1 MSWYNPT
8 TWPHDIEKA
17 YNDAADAVNSATGWV
32 DDNIIEPTAHY
43 ASDAYKDT
51 SKALTDAANYS
62 YSLAANPQATAETM
76 AHTIEDC
83 ATSTAEAGW
92 DALPSDYQN
101 YANEAA
107 HYIEE
112 GAEAVEKFGEEAYAW
127 ASANAC
133 RIGLPLALN
142 TAIIAAFTYKGP
154 EDPNAPAIFSING
167 MALAASAAATSAA
180 KYGAAV
186 GIAAVLTPVIYAIP
200 GVKGQISKDLL
211 NSCLVSAIDD
221 SLEVS
226 MIAWCTP
233 FSLGVMIAGFSV
245 PIITMLVCDGVT
257 KKDTGMVKSAAKGKD
272 PITGTF
278 GHNSAK
284 MTLVNRQLIEQQN
297 LDTNTK
303 KHLPVH
309 RVTNGAYCN
318 YMNNNSV
325 WPTDNRET
333 WEGHITV
340 NIPLAGYYTLVVAV
354 DNEAIVYVGK
364 QQILHWSRFDT
375 TSQARVFMPAGENKI
390 SWKAWNYYGKASGN
404 NPAGL
409 SIFMESELDEK
420 EIKEAIQNQKQA
432 DDQAAQLEQS
442 EKQKQAEYHSN
453 GWVKPSTSNSE
464 SENSNVWAD
473 PSTWSKEPKYT
484 TMPVDNNIK
493 VK

>member
-92 DALPSDYQN
+92 DALPSDYQD

-167 MALAASAAATSAA
+167 IALAASAAATSAA

-186 GIAAVLTPVIYAIP
+186 GIAAVLTPVIYAVP